1 MELLEFRPIRE
12 IVTIVRQKQYY
23 CVIRLTK
30 VLISMTQYYCNKSEC
45 LRGPFARMNSGP
57 WNWKKNECVG
67 NFRMISSEEI
77 VSFLFT
83 LLLFDSKALSR
94 GYFPMSN
101 AFPTLMQPKNWTSQE
116 SLCHVSV
123 IKNCHKI
130 PKN

>member
-77 VSFLFT
+77 VSFLFYSLHFT
-83 LLLFDSKALSR
+83 LLLFDSKEQRLFSDVKCFPYSYATQKLNKPGITVPCFCYQELS
-94 GYFPMSN
+94 
-101 AFPTLMQPKNWTSQE
+101 
-116 SLCHVSV
+116 
-123 IKNCHKI
+123 
-130 PKN
+130 